1 MFEEYYQGLCD
12 FIFLL
17 FFDRLFTIV
26 GDLVMKPTF
35 MRNLDEEFYVATFE
49 EQSLQQKVKDFS
61 PCGIG
66 QR

>member
-1 MFEEYYQGLCD
+1 MDCVILSFPSSP
-12 FIFLL
+12 
-17 FFDRLFTIV
+17 RLFTIV

-35 MRNLDEEFYVATFE
+35 MRNLDEEFYVAKFE

-61 PCGIG
+61 PGGIG